1 MSLVDTSPAPSVISR
16 RFSFSLDRI
25 DALIEEYPDPK
36 GAILPIL
43 QQVQDLFG
51 YLPRPILQHIS
62 KKILVPLTDIYG
74 LATFY
79 RRFRLKP
86 CGRHVIR
93 VCDGTNCH
101 LKGGN
106 RNIEAVERALN
117 LPPGETSEDGEFTFE
132 IVYCLGACAHGPV
145 AIVDDAIHRHATPES
160 LTSKLSMIQ

>member
-1 MSLVDTSPAPSVISR
+1 MPVAQLTSPPSVTSR
-16 RFSFSLDRI
+16 RYTFSLDRI
-25 DALIEEYPDPK
+25 DALIEDYPDPK

-43 QQVQDLFG
+43 QQVQDMFG
-51 YLPRPILQHIS
+51 YLPRPILDHIS
-62 KKILVPLTDIYG
+62 RKVLMPLTDIYG

-106 RNIEAVERALN
+106 RNIEAVEEALH
-117 LPPGETSEDGEFTFE
+117 LPPGETSADGDFTFE

-145 AIVDDAIHRHATPES
+145 AVFDGSIQRHVSPNDVKAKIKT
-160 LTSKLSMIQ
+160 LQ